1 MRRVLVSLRVSI
13 QRESWWS
20 GAKAIASSVAGSGA
34 SDLVR
39 MNSFFDGPGFN
50 PRTGEAL
57 KSFTREDASSYFEEV
72 KKEADR
78 LKAEQDR
85 ADQEK
90 AQREQEDT
98 IARQKR
104 KDEQRKREAEA
115 RQRTQSAREC
125 DELAGNPN
133 DPRRVAAGI
142 GFDLLKAHAQEAI
155 KACDSAVQQ
164 NPTEL
169 RLRYE
174 FARALSFTDR
184 DMAFKILQGLIKQ
197 GYPSA
202 YDNLGWWYY
211 QDKHD
216 PAQAVSLFRKGVRA
230 GDPDAMLSLAE
241 MISRGHTTPAN
252 ATETP
257 LELYRQAAQLGSA
270 DGAKA
275 YNAQLANEHQAEQH
289 RTIQFEK
296 QRQMMNFMLGVLQ
309 NIPRR

>member
-1 MRRVLVSLRVSI
+1 MGYHPATGEEL
-13 QRESWWS
+13 QRITKEVATEWTEQQYKTPPHPPKSVKLGIETDLFDPVS
-20 GAKAIASSVAGSGA
+20 GAPILWFSRLGA
-34 SDLVR
+34 AEYE
-39 MNSFFDGPGFN
+39 FFDGPGFN

-90 AQREQEDT
+90 AKREQEDT

-115 RQRTQSAREC
+115 RQRTESAREC

-142 GFDLLKAHAQEAI
+142 GFDLLKAHVQEAI

-184 DMAFKILQGLIKQ
+184 DVSGCVNPYKFGAIETEG
-197 GYPSA
+197 
-202 YDNLGWWYY
+202 
-211 QDKHD
+211 
-216 PAQAVSLFRKGVRA
+216 AVW
-230 GDPDAMLSLAE
+230 
-241 MISRGHTTPAN
+241 
-252 ATETP
+252 P
-257 LELYRQAAQLGSA
+257 LC
-270 DGAKA
+270 
-275 YNAQLANEHQAEQH
+275 
-289 RTIQFEK
+289 F
-296 QRQMMNFMLGVLQ
+296 
-309 NIPRR
+309 